1 MKNTRQFIFIIFGF
15 VSANLVVLYL
25 NQYAIELGLY
35 DLVNE
40 INNLTLK
47 IIILSLVNVIGLYI
61 IGLISKRSLY
71 IIILIISNLLLD
83 QLSKIWIRANVTP
96 YSDINIIADYFII
109 TNVENSGA
117 FLGLGSDF
125 SPVIKS
131 ILLLALPVGVLVT
144 VLVYVFKDTSIDK
157 LSLIGYSSI
166 IGGGIGNIYDRFL
179 YGSVTD
185 FLFIDLG
192 GVFKTGIFNIA
203 DLSVTTGMILIV
215 WASFKTKN
223 E

>member
-1 MKNTRQFIFIIFGF
+1 MKNKRNLSII
-15 VSANLVVLYL
+15 
-25 NQYAIELGLY
+25 
-35 DLVNE
+35 
-40 INNLTLK
+40 
-47 IIILSLVNVIGLYI
+47 SLVILNI
-61 IGLISKRSLY
+61 I
-71 IIILIISNLLLD
+71 LD
-83 QLSKIWIRANVTP
+83 QLSKFWIRANVAP
-96 YSDINIIADYFII
+96 YSDIYIISDYFII

-144 VLVYVFKDTSIDK
+144 VLVYVFKDKSIDK

-203 DLSVTTGMILIV
+203 DLSVTTGMILII
-215 WASFKTKN
+215 WASFKNKD
-223 E
+223 

>member
-1 MKNTRQFIFIIFGF
+1 MKNKR
-15 VSANLVVLYL
+15 N
-25 NQYAIELGLY
+25 
-35 DLVNE
+35 
-40 INNLTLK
+40 
-47 IIILSLVNVIGLYI
+47 LYI
-61 IGLISKRSLY
+61 ISLVILN
-71 IIILIISNLLLD
+71 IILD
-83 QLSKIWIRANVTP
+83 QLSKFWIRGNVAP

-131 ILLLALPVGVLVT
+131 ILLLALPVGVLAT

-203 DLSVTTGMILIV
+203 DLSVTTGMILII
-215 WASFKTKN
+215 WASFKNK

>member
-1 MKNTRQFIFIIFGF
+1 MKNKRNLCII
-15 VSANLVVLYL
+15 SLVVL
-25 NQYAIELGLY
+25 N
-35 DLVNE
+35 
-40 INNLTLK
+40 
-47 IIILSLVNVIGLYI
+47 II
-61 IGLISKRSLY
+61 
-71 IIILIISNLLLD
+71 LD
-83 QLSKIWIRANVTP
+83 QLSKFWIRGNVAP
-96 YSDINIIADYFII
+96 YNDINIIADYFII

-144 VLVYVFKDTSIDK
+144 VLVYVFKDKSIDK

-192 GVFKTGIFNIA
+192 GFFKTGIFNIA
-203 DLSVTTGMILIV
+203 DLSVTTGMILII
-215 WASFKTKN
+215 WASFKNKD
-223 E
+223 

>member
-1 MKNTRQFIFIIFGF
+1 MVLNII
-15 VSANLVVLYL
+15 
-25 NQYAIELGLY
+25 
-35 DLVNE
+35 
-40 INNLTLK
+40 
-47 IIILSLVNVIGLYI
+47 
-61 IGLISKRSLY
+61 
-71 IIILIISNLLLD
+71 LD
-83 QLSKIWIRANVTP
+83 QLSKFWIRGNVAP
-96 YSDINIIADYFII
+96 YNDINIIADYFII

-131 ILLLALPVGVLVT
+131 ILLLALPVGVLLT
-144 VLVYVFKDTSIDK
+144 VLVYVFKDKSIDK

-203 DLSVTTGMILIV
+203 DLSVTTGMILII
-215 WASFKTKN
+215 WASFKNKD
-223 E
+223 

>member
-1 MKNTRQFIFIIFGF
+1 MILNII
-15 VSANLVVLYL
+15 
-25 NQYAIELGLY
+25 
-35 DLVNE
+35 
-40 INNLTLK
+40 
-47 IIILSLVNVIGLYI
+47 
-61 IGLISKRSLY
+61 
-71 IIILIISNLLLD
+71 LD
-83 QLSKIWIRANVTP
+83 QLSKFWIRGNVAP

>member
-1 MKNTRQFIFIIFGF
+1 MKNKRNLSII
-15 VSANLVVLYL
+15 
-25 NQYAIELGLY
+25 
-35 DLVNE
+35 
-40 INNLTLK
+40 
-47 IIILSLVNVIGLYI
+47 SLVILNI
-61 IGLISKRSLY
+61 I
-71 IIILIISNLLLD
+71 LD
-83 QLSKIWIRANVTP
+83 QLSNFWIRANVAP
-96 YSDINIIADYFII
+96 YSDINIISDYFII

-144 VLVYVFKDTSIDK
+144 VLVYVFKDKSIDK

-203 DLSVTTGMILIV
+203 DLSVTTGMILII
-215 WASFKTKN
+215 WASFKNK

>member
-1 MKNTRQFIFIIFGF
+1 MKNKRNLYII
-15 VSANLVVLYL
+15 SLVVL
-25 NQYAIELGLY
+25 N
-35 DLVNE
+35 
-40 INNLTLK
+40 
-47 IIILSLVNVIGLYI
+47 II
-61 IGLISKRSLY
+61 
-71 IIILIISNLLLD
+71 LD
-83 QLSKIWIRANVTP
+83 QLSKFWIRGNVAP
-96 YSDINIIADYFII
+96 YNDINIIADYFII

-144 VLVYVFKDTSIDK
+144 VLVYVFKDKSIDK

-203 DLSVTTGMILIV
+203 DLSVTTGMILII
-215 WASFKTKN
+215 WASFKNKD
-223 E
+223 

>member
-1 MKNTRQFIFIIFGF
+1 MKNKR
-15 VSANLVVLYL
+15 N
-25 NQYAIELGLY
+25 
-35 DLVNE
+35 
-40 INNLTLK
+40 
-47 IIILSLVNVIGLYI
+47 LYI
-61 IGLISKRSLY
+61 ISLVILN
-71 IIILIISNLLLD
+71 IILD
-83 QLSKIWIRANVTP
+83 QLSKFWIRGNVAP

-144 VLVYVFKDTSIDK
+144 VLVYIFKDTSIDK

-192 GVFKTGIFNIA
+192 GVFKTGIFNMA

>member
-1 MKNTRQFIFIIFGF
+1 MKN
-15 VSANLVVLYL
+15 
-25 NQYAIELGLY
+25 
-35 DLVNE
+35 
-40 INNLTLK
+40 
-47 IIILSLVNVIGLYI
+47 
-61 IGLISKRSLY
+61 KRSLS
-71 IIILIISNLLLD
+71 IISLVILNIILD
-83 QLSKIWIRANVTP
+83 QLSKFWIRGNVAP
-96 YSDINIIADYFII
+96 YNDINIIADYFII

-144 VLVYVFKDTSIDK
+144 VLVYVFKDKSIDK

-166 IGGGIGNIYDRFL
+166 IGGGIGNIYDRFS

-203 DLSVTTGMILIV
+203 DLSVTTGMILII
-215 WASFKTKN
+215 WASFKNKD
-223 E
+223 